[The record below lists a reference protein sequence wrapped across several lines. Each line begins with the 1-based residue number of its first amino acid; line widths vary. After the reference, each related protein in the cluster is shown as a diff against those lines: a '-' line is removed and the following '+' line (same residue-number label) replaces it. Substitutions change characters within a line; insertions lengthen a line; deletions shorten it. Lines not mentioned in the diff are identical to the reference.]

1 MTRFPCLALLVLSL
15 AFSPAAWAQ
24 AAAPLPAGVVA
35 ASSVEGITEYRLPN
49 GLQVLLVPDE
59 SKPSTTVN
67 LTFRVGSRHENYGE
81 TGMAHLLEHLIFKGT
96 PTTKNVWAEFTKRGL
111 RANGTTWVDRTN
123 YFASFNANEENLQWY
138 LGWLADAMVNSFIA
152 EEDLTSEMTVVRNE
166 MEMGENNPGRILF
179 ERTLS
184 AMYDWH
190 NYGKSTIGARADVE
204 NVDISRLQAFYR
216 LHYQP
221 DNATII
227 VAGKFDAARTLAWVS
242 KSFGAISKPQR
253 VLPATYTLDAVQD
266 GERQITV
273 RRVGGTPLIYVGYHV
288 PPGSHADF
296 AAVALL
302 TQVLGDTPGGRLH
315 KRVVEK
321 QLAAGAFGE
330 ALSFAEPGLMIV
342 GAQLAPGQDLDK
354 ARSEITAV
362 LDGVASEPITTQELE
377 RARVQWLNAWDKGFN
392 DPQIVGVALSDAI
405 SLGDWR
411 MYFLKRDQVRKVTLA
426 DINRVASERL
436 RADNRTVALYRPTAA
451 PQRAPAPAKVD
462 VLALVKDYK
471 GDAQLA
477 QAEVF
482 EATPANLHARTQT
495 SALPSGLKV
504 ALLPKGT
511 RGKAVQARLAL
522 HFGDERN
529 FKGQDTAASF
539 VAAMLQMGGAG
550 LTRQQIA
557 DRFDELQAQVGFSAN
572 GQTVYV
578 GIVTVR
584 EQLPATIELVGR
596 LLREPVFPADGLEE
610 TRRQWLAGL
619 EEQRHE
625 PEAVVDNAVQRHGNP
640 YPRGDLRY
648 AATFD
653 EQEADIK
660 AITVAQLR
668 DFHRRFYSAAAGEFA
683 AVGDFDAAAVNQAL
697 QKAFGDWKQAATPVG
712 AYTRLPRPAVNATP
726 ARLLLQTPDKQNATL
741 MARLSLPLTDSHA
754 DYAPLLLANRIVGG
768 GGSSRLWK
776 RIRETEGLS
785 YDVRSGINW
794 NEFEPNSSWVS
805 TAIFAPQ
812 NQPKVEAAW
821 REELARSVRD
831 GFTATELEEART
843 GLLNARRLN
852 RAQDDALTG
861 DGIGMLYLKR
871 NFLRMQEIDDRIA
884 RVTLEE
890 ANAAWRRHFDI
901 SKLVVAW
908 GGDFKKA
915 P

>member
-1 MTRFPCLALLVLSL
+1 MTRFLRLALFVLSVL
-15 AFSPAAWAQ
+15 ASPATWAQ
-24 AAAPLPAGVVA
+24 TPTPLPAGVVV

-123 YFASFNANEENLQWY
+123 YFASFNANEDNLQWY

-152 EEDLTSEMTVVRNE
+152 KEDLTSEMTVVRNE

-179 ERTLS
+179 DRTLS

-221 DNATII
+221 DNATLI
-227 VAGKFDAARTLAWVS
+227 VAGKFDVARTLAWLNS
-242 KSFGAISKPQR
+242 SFGRIPKAQR
-253 VLPATYTLDAVQD
+253 GLPPTYTLDPAQD

-273 RRVGGTPLIYVGYHV
+273 RRVGGTPLVYMAYHV

-296 AAVALL
+296 AAAALL

-330 ALSFAEPGLMIV
+330 ALSFAEPGVMIV

-354 ARSEITAV
+354 ARAEIAAV
-362 LDGVASEPITTQELE
+362 LDGVANEPITPQELE

-411 MYFLKRDQVRKVTLA
+411 LYFLKRDHIREVSLA

-451 PQRAPAPAKVD
+451 PLRAPTPAKVD

-482 EATPANLHARTQT
+482 EATPANLHARTQVGG
-495 SALPSGLKV
+495 LPSGLKL

-522 HFGDERN
+522 HVGDVN
-529 FKGQDTAASF
+529 SFKGQDTAAFF
-539 VAAMLQMGGAG
+539 VAAMLPMGGAG

-557 DRFDELQAQVGFSAN
+557 DRFDELRAQVGFSAN
-572 GQTVYV
+572 GQTVYAT
-578 GIVTVR
+578 IVTVR

-596 LLREPVFPADGLEE
+596 LLREPAFPAEGLEE
-610 TRRQWLAGL
+610 ARRQWLAGL
-619 EEQRHE
+619 EEQRNE
-625 PEAVVDNAVQRHGNP
+625 PEAVVENAVQRHGNP

-648 AATFD
+648 AATFE

-660 AITVAQLR
+660 AVTVAQLQA
-668 DFHRRFYSAAAGEFA
+668 FHRRFYSAAAGEFA
-683 AVGDFDAAAVNQAL
+683 AVGDFDAGAVNQAL
-697 QKAFGDWKQAATPVG
+697 NKAFGDWKQAAVPAGPYARV
-712 AYTRLPRPAVNATP
+712 PKPAVSAAP
-726 ARLLLQTPDKQNATL
+726 VRLMLQTPDKQNATL
-741 MARLSLPLTDSHA
+741 MARLSLPVTDSHA
-754 DYAPLLLANRIVGG
+754 DYPALLVANRIVGG
-768 GGSSRLWK
+768 GGSSRLWM
-776 RIRETEGLS
+776 RIREKEGLS
-785 YDVRSGINW
+785 YDVRSGISW
-794 NEFEPNSSWVS
+794 NEFEPNSTWVS

-821 REELARSVRD
+821 RDELSKAVRD
-831 GFTATELEEART
+831 GFTATELEEARN

-852 RAQDDALTG
+852 RAQDDAMANE
-861 DGIGMLYLKR
+861 GIGMLYLKR
-871 NFLRMQEIDDRIA
+871 NFLRLQEIDDRIA
-884 RVTLEE
+884 RVTLEQ

-901 SKLVVAW
+901 NKLVVAW